1 MNKEIKDILQGA
13 VIVKFIRSSRI
24 RQYGHVERMKNQ
36 RMPKQIAAAT
46 TEGIRK
52 RGRPC
57 KRWKDEVEEDLNIMG
72 IKNRC
77 VQQPG
82 TARNGRRLYC
92 KPRSTMDCSASEEEV
107 VLTVKYSSSSLQIL
121 GLKGLL

>member
-1 MNKEIKDILQGA
+1 MNKVIKDILQGA
-13 VIVKFIRSSRI
+13 DIVKFIKSSRI
-24 RQYGHVERMKNQ
+24 RRYGHVERMQNQ

-46 TEGIRK
+46 TEGTRK

-57 KRWKDEVEEDLNIMG
+57 KIWKDEVEEDLNIVG

-92 KPRSTMDCSASEEEV
+92 KPRSTTDCSASEE
-107 VLTVKYSSSSLQIL
+107 VLTVKSSSSSLQIL